1 MKNKNEPHL
10 DLLAAKLMNNAPA
23 EIAPPDFT
31 SRVMNKVYS
40 VNDKKSFSYQPAISK
55 PGWIGIFAM
64 MGGIVVWLLLKGDKA
79 PTASGIGESWI
90 YLNKLAAPFT
100 KLRLSDDV
108 ARILLLAAAVMGVQ
122 IILLYQYLNKKFS
135 R

>member
-1 MKNKNEPHL
+1 MKNKNDHHI
-10 DLLAAKLMNNAPA
+10 DLLAEKLMNNAPT
-23 EIAPPDFT
+23 EIAPADFT

-55 PGWIGIFAM
+55 PGWIAIFTM
-64 MGGIVVWLLLKGDKA
+64 MGGIVVWLLLKGDNA
-79 PTASGIGESWI
+79 PSASRIGESWS

-100 KLRLSDDV
+100 KFQLSDDV
-108 ARILLLAAAVMGVQ
+108 ARILLLASAMMGVQ
-122 IILLYQYLNKKFS
+122 MILLYRFLNKKFS